1 MTPPQ
6 IDINISVLQNK
17 DWSSKKVSYLLKKY
31 SGKGVDLVCKT
42 SSLISNPCVLF
53 FLTAFPLFIRGNP
66 QAPSQHRQWALSC
79 SLFIF
84 TLCSVWLKTH
94 LVSFRMT
101 ESRSES
107 QNVLG
112 LLYFILP
119 FLLQHNLRE
128 SISQSNSSLRLDE
141 TMQCLL
147 GNLQEAHPT
156 VPGKCDGY
164 FFPGNEQLQSQG
176 NLDDRHR
183 QGILEFNGKNKYSF
197 SWSYD

>member
-1 MTPPQ
+1 MF
-6 IDINISVLQNK
+6 D
-17 DWSSKKVSYLLKKY
+17 
-31 SGKGVDLVCKT
+31 
-42 SSLISNPCVLF
+42 F

-79 SLFIF
+79 SLFII

-94 LVSFRMT
+94 LVAFPRT

-119 FLLQHNLRE
+119 FLLQHSFRE
-128 SISQSNSSLRLDE
+128 SFSQTSSSLRLDE

-156 VPGKCDGY
+156 VPGKWNGH
-164 FFPGNEQLQSQG
+164 FFPGNEQLQFQG
-176 NLDDRHR
+176 NLDDHHG
-183 QGILEFNGKNKYSF
+183 QGILKFNWKNKDSF
-197 SWSYD
+197 LWSYG